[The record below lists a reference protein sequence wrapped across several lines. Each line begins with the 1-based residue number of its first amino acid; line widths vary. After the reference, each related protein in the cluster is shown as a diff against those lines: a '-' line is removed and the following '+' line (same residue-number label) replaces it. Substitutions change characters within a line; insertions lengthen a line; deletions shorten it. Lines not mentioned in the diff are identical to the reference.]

1 MKKKII
7 MTIIFALII
16 VVLIY
21 FIFVIRR
28 FLILNEIK
36 NSYKNYSNA
45 NNYHIILNYEDG
57 VELKN
62 IEVYFKDNNYK
73 KIIND
78 NKENLSKIT
87 YFVDLNNNI
96 YFKYDENTLVKELI
110 SVDEVPQESLLK
122 SVMTYSLIS
131 DNNFTNFINAFNIFG
146 YNIKT
151 NENNYII
158 KSGKT
163 EEYINKQTKLLD
175 KKITY
180 NDSVKTTNY
189 IVEFDNVTY
198 KMVSEI

>member
-7 MTIIFALII
+7 MIIIFALII

-45 NNYHIILNYEDG
+45 NNYHIIMNYEDG

-131 DNNFTNFINAFNIFG
+131 DNNFTNFINALNIFG

-180 NDSVKTTNY
+180 NDSVKTINY

>member
-7 MTIIFALII
+7 MAIIFALII

-45 NNYHIILNYEDG
+45 NNYHIIMNYEDG

-131 DNNFTNFINAFNIFG
+131 DNNFTNFINALNIFG

>member
-7 MTIIFALII
+7 MAIIFALII

-45 NNYHIILNYEDG
+45 NNYHIIMNYEDG

-131 DNNFTNFINAFNIFG
+131 DNNFNNFINALNIFG

>member
-7 MTIIFALII
+7 MAIIFALII

-45 NNYHIILNYEDG
+45 NNYHIIMNYEDG

-131 DNNFTNFINAFNIFG
+131 DNNFTNFINALNIFG

-180 NDSVKTTNY
+180 NDSVKTINY

>member
-7 MTIIFALII
+7 MIIIFALII

-45 NNYHIILNYEDG
+45 NNYHIIMNYEDG

-131 DNNFTNFINAFNIFG
+131 DNNFTNFINALNIFG

-180 NDSVKTTNY
+180 NDSVKTINY

-198 KMVSEI
+198 EMVSEI

>member
-45 NNYHIILNYEDG
+45 NNYHIIMNYEDG

-131 DNNFTNFINAFNIFG
+131 DNNFTNFINALNIFG

-180 NDSVKTTNY
+180 NDSVKTINY

-198 KMVSEI
+198 EMVSEI

>member
-45 NNYHIILNYEDG
+45 NNYHIIMNYEDG

-131 DNNFTNFINAFNIFG
+131 DNNFTNFINALNIFG

>member
-7 MTIIFALII
+7 MAIIFALII
-16 VVLIY
+16 VLSIY
-21 FIFVIRR
+21 FILVIRR

-45 NNYHIILNYEDG
+45 NNYHIIMNYEDG

-131 DNNFTNFINAFNIFG
+131 DNNFTNFINALNIFG

>member
-7 MTIIFALII
+7 MIIIFALII

-45 NNYHIILNYEDG
+45 NNYHIIMNYEDG

-131 DNNFTNFINAFNIFG
+131 DNNFTNFINALNIFG

-163 EEYINKQTKLLD
+163 EEYTNKQTKLLD

-180 NDSVKTTNY
+180 NDSVKTINY

-198 KMVSEI
+198 EMVSEI

>member
-1 MKKKII
+1 MI
-7 MTIIFALII
+7 IIFALII

-45 NNYHIILNYEDG
+45 NNYHIIMNYEDG

-131 DNNFTNFINAFNIFG
+131 DNNFTNFINALNIFG

-180 NDSVKTTNY
+180 NDSVKTINY

-198 KMVSEI
+198 EMVSEI

>member
-7 MTIIFALII
+7 MIIIFALII

-45 NNYHIILNYEDG
+45 NNYHIIMNYEDG

-131 DNNFTNFINAFNIFG
+131 DNNFTNFINALNIFG

-189 IVEFDNVTY
+189 LVEFDNVTY

>member
-7 MTIIFALII
+7 MIIIFALII

-45 NNYHIILNYEDG
+45 NNYHIIMNYEDG

-131 DNNFTNFINAFNIFG
+131 DNNFTNFINALNIFG

-151 NENNYII
+151 NENSYII

-180 NDSVKTTNY
+180 NDSIKTTNY

>member
-45 NNYHIILNYEDG
+45 NNYHIIMNYEDG

-131 DNNFTNFINAFNIFG
+131 DNNFTNFINSFNIFG

-151 NENNYII
+151 NENSYII

>member
-7 MTIIFALII
+7 MIIIFALII

-96 YFKYDENTLVKELI
+96 YFKYDEDTLVKELI

-131 DNNFTNFINAFNIFG
+131 DNNFTNFINALNIFG

-180 NDSVKTTNY
+180 NDSVKTINY

-198 KMVSEI
+198 EMISEI

>member
-1 MKKKII
+1 M
-7 MTIIFALII
+7 
-16 VVLIY
+16 
-21 FIFVIRR
+21 
-28 FLILNEIK
+28 
-36 NSYKNYSNA
+36 
-45 NNYHIILNYEDG
+45 NYEDG

-131 DNNFTNFINAFNIFG
+131 DNNFTNFINALNIFG

>member
-45 NNYHIILNYEDG
+45 NNYHIIMNYEDG

-96 YFKYDENTLVKELI
+96 YFKYDEDTLVKELI

-131 DNNFTNFINAFNIFG
+131 DNNFTNFINALNIFG

-180 NDSVKTTNY
+180 NDSVKTINY

-198 KMVSEI
+198 EMISEI

>member
-45 NNYHIILNYEDG
+45 NNYHIIMNYEDG

-131 DNNFTNFINAFNIFG
+131 DNNFTNFINALNIFG

-189 IVEFDNVTY
+189 LVEFDNVTY

>member
-45 NNYHIILNYEDG
+45 NNYHIIMNYEDG

-131 DNNFTNFINAFNIFG
+131 DNNFTNFINALNIFG

-151 NENNYII
+151 NENSYII

-180 NDSVKTTNY
+180 NDSVKTINY

>member
-7 MTIIFALII
+7 MIIIFALII

-45 NNYHIILNYEDG
+45 NNYHVIMNYEDG

-131 DNNFTNFINAFNIFG
+131 DNNFTNFINALNIFG

>member
-7 MTIIFALII
+7 MIIIFALII

-45 NNYHIILNYEDG
+45 NNYHIIMNYEDG

-131 DNNFTNFINAFNIFG
+131 DNNFTNFINALNIFG

>member
-7 MTIIFALII
+7 LTIIFALII

-45 NNYHIILNYEDG
+45 NNYHIIMNYEDG

-131 DNNFTNFINAFNIFG
+131 DNNFTNFINALNIFG

>member
-7 MTIIFALII
+7 MIIIFALII

-131 DNNFTNFINAFNIFG
+131 DNNFTNFINALNIFG

-189 IVEFDNVTY
+189 LVEFDNVTY

>member
-45 NNYHIILNYEDG
+45 NNYHIIMNYEDG

-131 DNNFTNFINAFNIFG
+131 DNNFTNFINALNIFG

-151 NENNYII
+151 NENSYII

-180 NDSVKTTNY
+180 NDSVKTINY

-198 KMVSEI
+198 EMVSEI